1 MEEKMSYSEAMKEL
15 EQIVNKLQSPDCD
28 VDDMCTLTARAIEL
42 LNFCKGKLTK
52 VDEELVKLLEN
63 IE

>member
-1 MEEKMSYSEAMKEL
+1 MSYSEAMKEL